1 MTPARRRS
9 HHRNHVGGN
18 ALNGTV
24 SHNSHNLLGDF
35 PVADKAFLSGIND
48 YKTISDLRGCVSDT
62 ESIRQLLV
70 DEFGFDDD
78 NIHIKTDDEVT
89 KSTMERKWKWLLRG
103 AKPGD
108 RLVFHFSGHGSYT
121 ADLDD
126 ESGEVDCRDE
136 LLCLYGMDWDD
147 PSTYL
152 LDDELAKWTK
162 KIPDGVHVTFLL
174 DCCHS
179 GTATRMIKPELSRA
193 VRGDYASASAQSL
206 DEIAQT
212 RAQLDGSQ
220 RSLSIPTDVRPRSHS
235 DIGKSTVLA
244 RFAQPPAE
252 VDLRIRKA
260 KKSRSFGGLLD
271 NTRSR
276 SGDEKAMNHVLWSG
290 CRDDQT
296 SADAYI
302 DNDFHGAF
310 TYHFCQAARSSSDGL
325 ASNRII
331 RSLRQSL
338 DSDGFNQVPQLEPE
352 STTSILFGG
361 DSDDR
366 VVGTV
371 DGDDWTKLLDIMQ
384 QIADHLGV
392 SRGQSAFGGAGA
404 MRSGS
409 RSLVYVHG
417 ICKHT
422 SGYSNDWFDAM
433 APHLVP
439 ALRTELNAN
448 RKEVLWSEHVSRS
461 DRSLES
467 EIDPVEM
474 YQTKTVLEAILEE
487 RMVREAGEQ
496 IAERAVGRS
505 SSDMSRDPIPTGAMP
520 RALFGI
526 PGLDCI
532 DDFVKYLSSDR
543 IRQLVIAEAT
553 DVLRPL
559 LQRGDS
565 IELVSHSWGTIVA
578 YEALH
583 VLSREGLRGRVN
595 NWFTVGAA
603 LSIGYVA
610 KQLRPSSG
618 HKPVIV
624 NDWTNLDARGDGVG
638 GSIRAT
644 GMQVDQEF
652 LRLDP
657 FGCKSTFGLVS
668 PACAHSSYFQA
679 GNDAVN
685 REVFAKFIQRR

>member
-1 MTPARRRS
+1 M
-9 HHRNHVGGN
+9 
-18 ALNGTV
+18 
-24 SHNSHNLLGDF
+24 
-35 PVADKAFLSGIND
+35 ADRAFLSGIND

-70 DEFGFDDD
+70 DEFDFDDE
-78 NIHIKTDDEVT
+78 NIHTKTDDEVT
-89 KSTMERKWKWLLRG
+89 KSAMEKGWKWLLRG

-193 VRGDYASASAQSL
+193 VRGDYASAAAQSL
-206 DEIAQT
+206 DDVAQK
-212 RAQLDGSQ
+212 RAQVASFS
-220 RSLSIPTDVRPRSHS
+220 RSRSIPADVRPRSHS
-235 DIGKSTVLA
+235 DIGKATVLA

-252 VDLRIRKA
+252 IDLRIRKA
-260 KKSRSFGGLLD
+260 KESRSFSGLL
-271 NTRSR
+271 NKTRSR
-276 SGDEKAMNHVLWSG
+276 SGDDKTMNHVLWSG

-302 DNDFHGAF
+302 ENDFHGAF
-310 TYHFCQAARSSSDGL
+310 TYHFCQAVRSSKEDLTSQQ
-325 ASNRII
+325 II
-331 RSLRQSL
+331 RSLRRAL
-338 DSDGFNQVPQLEPE
+338 DGGGFSQVPQLEPE

-361 DSDDR
+361 DCDDR
-366 VVGTV
+366 VAGTV
-371 DGDDWTKLLDIMQ
+371 DGDDWEKLLEIMQ

-392 SRGQSAFGGAGA
+392 SRGQPAVGGSGA
-404 MRSGS
+404 MRSGT

-417 ICKHT
+417 ICQHDP
-422 SGYSNDWFDAM
+422 GYSNDWFDAM
-433 APHLVP
+433 APYL
-439 ALRTELNAN
+439 ATTLRAELKAN
-448 RKEVLWSEHVSRS
+448 KREVLWSEHVSKTN
-461 DRSLES
+461 RSLES
-467 EIDPVEM
+467 EIDAVEM
-474 YQTKTVLEAILEE
+474 YQTKTILEAILEE

-496 IAERAVGRS
+496 IAERAIERDASG
-505 SSDMSRDPIPTGAMP
+505 MSRDPIPPGAMP

-532 DDFVKYLSSDR
+532 DDFVKYLSSDG

-565 IELVSHSWGTIVA
+565 VELVSHSWGTIVA

-583 VLSREGLRGRVN
+583 VLSRESLRGRVN

-652 LRLDP
+652 LRLEP
-657 FGCKSTFGLVS
+657 YGCKSTFGLVS
-668 PACAHSSYFQA
+668 PACAHSSYFKA

-685 REVFAKFIQRR
+685 REVFAKFIQRS

>member
-1 MTPARRRS
+1 M
-9 HHRNHVGGN
+9 
-18 ALNGTV
+18 
-24 SHNSHNLLGDF
+24 
-35 PVADKAFLSGIND
+35 ADKAFLSGINN

-62 ESIRQLLV
+62 ESLKQLLV
-70 DEFGFDDD
+70 DAFDFDED
-78 NIHIKTDDEVT
+78 NIRVKTDDEVT
-89 KSTMERKWKWLLRG
+89 KSVMDKGWKWLLRG

-121 ADLDD
+121 ADLD
-126 ESGEVDCRDE
+126 GETGEADCRDE
-136 LLCLYGMDWDD
+136 LLCLYGMAWDD

-152 LDDELAKWTK
+152 LDDELAEWTK

-206 DEIAQT
+206 DEIAIQ
-212 RAQLDGSQ
+212 RAQLDSGR
-220 RSLSIPTDVRPRSHS
+220 RSRSAPIDVRPELHS
-235 DIGKSTVLA
+235 EIGKATVLA
-244 RFAQPPAE
+244 RFVQPPAE
-252 VDLRIRKA
+252 IDLAVEKA
-260 KKSRSFGGLLD
+260 RKSRSFRELMRS
-271 NTRSR
+271 TRSR
-276 SGDEKAMNHVLWSG
+276 SGEEKSMNHVLWSG

-310 TYHFCQAARSSSDGL
+310 TYHFCQAARM
-325 ASNRII
+325 SNEGFAADRVIKT
-331 RSLRQSL
+331 LRQSL
-338 DSDGFNQVPQLEPE
+338 KRSNFSQVPQLEPD

-361 DSDDR
+361 DEDER
-366 VVGTV
+366 VPSRV
-371 DGDDWTKLLDIMQ
+371 DGDDWSKLLEIMQ

-392 SRGQSAFGGAGA
+392 SREQPAVAGSAT
-404 MRSGS
+404 MRSGT

-417 ICKHT
+417 ICKHE
-422 SGYSNDWFDAM
+422 SGYSDDWFDAM
-433 APHLVP
+433 APHLAA
-439 ALRTELNAN
+439 ALRVELNAN
-448 RKEVLWSEHVSRS
+448 RKEVLWSEHVSRTS
-461 DRSLES
+461 RSLAS
-467 EIDPVEM
+467 EIDPLEM
-474 YQTKTVLEAILEE
+474 QQTRTVLEAVLAE

-496 IAERAVGRS
+496 IAEREVGRS
-505 SSDMSRDPIPTGAMP
+505 SSGLSRDPMPPGAMP

-543 IRQLVIAEAT
+543 IRKLVIGEAT

-559 LQRGDS
+559 LERGDS
-565 IELVSHSWGTIVA
+565 VELVSHSWGTIVA

-583 VLSREGLRGRVN
+583 VLSREGLRGRVK

-618 HKPVIV
+618 HKPAIV
-624 NDWTNLDARGDGVG
+624 NEWTNLDARGDGVG

-644 GMQVDQEF
+644 GMHVDQEF

-657 FGCKSTFGLVS
+657 HGCKSTFGLVS

-685 REVFAKFIQRR
+685 RDIFARFLKQT